1 MKNKFEANPFQLMNI
16 EENERLSS
24 VGNNLDKIKQT
35 KIKKTSLPKNQKS
48 SRCSRLTSGSLK
60 RNSSLNE

>member
-1 MKNKFEANPFQLMNI
+1 MNI

-24 VGNNLDKIKQT
+24 LGNNLDKIKQT
-35 KIKKTSLPKNQKS
+35 KNQKPSLPKNPKI
-48 SRCSRLTSGSLK
+48 SRCSRLTNGSMK